1 MTSQIIRSNEVFALV
16 SRVKKE
22 AKKAFFSPLH
32 QLEIT
37 PKTQKIS
44 LSAVVLAGFIGGG
57 GEMAEWLKAA
67 VC

>member
-1 MTSQIIRSNEVFALV
+1 M